1 MKISSALCDIIY
13 YMYNTIF
20 TLGFTWKYKYAAS
33 ILLISITLELV
44 HTILLHCV
52 QEGKTSLKTVSMIIA
67 NYTISVQLNGGKGNK
82 FPLPKV

>member
-1 MKISSALCDIIY
+1 MKLSSALCDIIY
-13 YMYNTIF
+13 YMYHTIF

-33 ILLISITLELV
+33 ILISITLKLL

-52 QEGKTSLKTVSMIIA
+52 QEGETSLKNVLLIIA
-67 NYTISVQLNGGKGNK
+67 NYTIALPLTGGKGNK